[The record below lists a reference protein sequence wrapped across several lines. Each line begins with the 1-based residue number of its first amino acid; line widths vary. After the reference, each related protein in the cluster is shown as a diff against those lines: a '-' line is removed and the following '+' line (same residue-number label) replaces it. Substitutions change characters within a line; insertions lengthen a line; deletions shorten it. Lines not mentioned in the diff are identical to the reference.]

1 MRSELRKLFE
11 VKPYSGYPRQN
22 DAAVDAAAGATI
34 NYNEGLAAGQ
44 RANAWIK

>member
-22 DAAVDAAAGATI
+22 DATVDAA
-34 NYNEGLAAGQ
+34 EAAKQ
-44 RANAWIK
+44 AKAELERLTVKEAAPCK